1 MLFTSLTT
9 AIGINGAVAR
19 LSLDGTEKGAV
30 VGGDILH
37 IVQHTVVPQVTGHIV
52 QDELVDLPLRVGGV
66 VADIGS
72 L

>member
-1 MLFTSLTT
+1 MVVGTMMLFT
-9 AIGINGAVAR
+9 R